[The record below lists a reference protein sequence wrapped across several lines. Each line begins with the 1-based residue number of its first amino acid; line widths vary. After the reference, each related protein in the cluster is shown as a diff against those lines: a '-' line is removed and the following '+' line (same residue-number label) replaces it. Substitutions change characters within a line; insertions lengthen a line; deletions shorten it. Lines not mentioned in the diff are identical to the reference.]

1 MSPNSWLKIDAVS
14 PRPKTP
20 ILWLDVSITLPV
32 RVLPFGIGTFTPPST
47 TFLEMRRFGGL
58 SSPLDET
65 FQGVLLTY

>member
-1 MSPNSWLKIDAVS
+1 MSPNSWLKIDAAS

-20 ILWLDVSITLPV
+20 ILWLDVSIALPV
-32 RVLPFGIGTFTPPST
+32 RVLPFGIGTFTPPQYHLFGDAS
-47 TFLEMRRFGGL
+47 GGL